1 MLILIANSWRRIAE
15 IFFFFFDIVILQYI
29 LIMKYP
35 RGCVFKQK
43 REACLGLT
51 KHGQFLHG
59 GKMQFYGLHF
69 AHVFRFLWSIFF
81 SLHILEYIVMIT
93 LFRILSGGRHPSSA
107 VLGRPEDHR
116 LTRPETSSQQQRSQR
131 LAHQRH
137 ALQTL
142 QRQSPGMT

>member
-1 MLILIANSWRRIAE
+1 MLKY
-15 IFFFFFDIVILQYI
+15 FFFFDIVILQYM

-35 RGCVFKQK
+35 RGCLFKQK

-69 AHVFRFLWSIFF
+69 ALVFRFLWSICFLYTF
-81 SLHILEYIVMIT
+81 LNKYIVMIT

>member
-1 MLILIANSWRRIAE
+1 
-15 IFFFFFDIVILQYI
+15 
-29 LIMKYP
+29 MKYP
-35 RGCVFKQK
+35 RGCVFKVLLNFKQK
-43 REACLGLT
+43 HEACLGLT

-69 AHVFRFLWSIFF
+69 AHVFRFLWSICFLYTF
-81 SLHILEYIVMIT
+81 LNKYIVMIT

-131 LAHQRH
+131 HAHQRH

-142 QRQSPGMT
+142 QRQRPGMT